1 MTNRTA
7 RNRPRADRAK
17 RKRVARNRA
26 ERTRVAR
33 DRAER
38 TRVVRDRAERMRVVR
53 DRAEHMRVVR
63 DRAERTRSRYASV
76 RAFVE
81 RLNAQPYELFKPRH
95 RPPLSPRQFSLS
107 TRVYRC
113 LTSSIL
119 STPVQSLSRQQHSF
133 DTCSTVVSLTVFLD
147 TCSTVVSLTVFLD
160 TRSIFVSP
168 TLFSQYAPRFAFSIA
183 VRLPLPHQQLSS
195 LCRRLSVVRPLLS
208 FTRCQLS
215 VASSTV
221 VSSLLPHHPLSSLCW
236 HSPVVGQWGG
246 MGSLPSVSHSRRT
259 NGREAEMSLSS
270 WRWILS
276 NQDLSN
282 QDGNED
288 ANNN

>member
-7 RNRPRADRAK
+7 RNRPRADRAE
-17 RKRVARNRA
+17 RTLVARNRA
-26 ERTRVAR
+26 ERTRVVR
-33 DRAER
+33 DWAER
-38 TRVVRDRAERMRVVR
+38 T
-53 DRAEHMRVVR
+53 RVVR

-95 RPPLSPRQFSLS
+95 RPSLSPRQFSLS

-113 LTSSIL
+113 LTNSIL
-119 STPVQSLSRQQHSF
+119 STPILPWSYWQYFSIRVQSLSRQRFSP
-133 DTCSTVVSLTVFLD
+133 STRHAL
-147 TCSTVVSLTVFLD
+147 
-160 TRSIFVSP
+160 P
-168 TLFSQYAPRFAFSIA
+168 SQ
-183 VRLPLPHQQLSS
+183 
-195 LCRRLSVVRPLLS
+195 LLS
-208 FTRCQLS
+208 GCLCLITRCQPS
-215 VASSTV
+215 VGIQ
-221 VSSLLPHHPLSSLCW
+221 PLSARCCP
-236 HSPVVGQWGG
+236 SPVVGQWGG
-246 MGSLPSVSHSRRT
+246 KGSLPSVSHSRRT

-270 WRWILS
+270 WRWIWS